1 MRLPRGFPLQSCE
14 LEAIM
19 SSMTEEQL
27 SALCRGARNYAEKI
41 EIPGQGSPDL
51 RAQLTRG
58 SREIRRSLARFDSK
72 LLLMATIGS
81 VKSGK
86 STLTNCLT
94 RRNLCATKLGLE
106 TTRLPMIILASDDG
120 TERIELFSPL
130 AADSLSEKELF
141 ELVIDYLRHIAPP
154 EFHEKIAVDR
164 RNITQENLDAWARGQ
179 TSASCAAIFLVE
191 PDARLLQAGI
201 GIIDMPG
208 MDGLTSNW
216 HDEELH
222 EWMNENAD
230 YFLLVQSSFA
240 ALTPDTRDYLRSAV
254 ERSKRPI
261 RVVQN
266 RIEAQFWLTPAAQ
279 EEQQINQQ
287 ITTQKQLG
295 DFIRK
300 VIPGS
305 WVNAGLAWWQHESKL
320 SPQSTPA
327 PESNATPSCRHS
339 NLTTL
344 EDEVLSDLSH
354 PEVTLRRNCADY
366 LLKILEDFDERLK
379 NFSAASRAHI
389 SHVHELQTSIHRL
402 MDEARLREAI
412 ESNNMREGR
421 QRCGYLADRARQTL
435 FTRLDAILDM
445 AIDGYFPT
453 EWMDRDML
461 AQELNRIRIKVEN
474 DLGDLAAE
482 QETHVLSPAK
492 ICELTDLEHEKIAE
506 CARILNRRSAE
517 EIEKDYMR
525 AILAAWQHV
534 ALDCSPIPLGA
545 LKETTFLGMIN
556 RSCSYNK
563 TAPEWRRNGRENI
576 ASRLDTWKK
585 QVSEALDMFVSR
597 RISALEKCLSH
608 ELESFETSEQIG
620 RTIKEAETDIE
631 QVTSL
636 RKSLAPILLAA
647 RQLKA
652 LH

>member
-1 MRLPRGFPLQSCE
+1 MAR
-14 LEAIM
+14 
-19 SSMTEEQL
+19 MTEEQL
-27 SALCRGARNYAEKI
+27 TTLCRNARSYAEKI
-41 EIPGQGSPDL
+41 EAHTQGSPDL

-72 LLLMATIGS
+72 LLLMATMGS

-86 STLTNCLT
+86 STLTNCLS

-164 RNITQENLDAWARGQ
+164 RNITRENLDAWARGQ

-240 ALTPDTRDYLRSAV
+240 ALTPDTRDYLRSAM

-266 RIEAQFWLTPAAQ
+266 RIEAQFWLTPSAQ
-279 EEQQINQQ
+279 EEQQITQQ
-287 ITTQKQLG
+287 IATQKQLG

-305 WVNAGLAWWQHESKL
+305 WVNAGLAWWQQESKL
-320 SPQSTPA
+320 SPQQDSTP
-327 PESNATPSCRHS
+327 ESDATPSCRQS
-339 NLTTL
+339 NLTML
-344 EDEVLSDLSH
+344 EEEVLSDLSH
-354 PEVTLRRNCADY
+354 PEATLRRNCADY
-366 LLKILEDFDERLK
+366 LLKTLEGFDERLK
-379 NFSAASRAHI
+379 TFSAASRAHI
-389 SHVHELQTSIHRL
+389 SHVHEIQTSIHRL

-412 ESNNMREGR
+412 EINNLREGR
-421 QRCGYLADRARQTL
+421 QRCGYLADRARQAL
-435 FTRLDAILDM
+435 FTRLDSILDM
-445 AIDGYFPT
+445 AVDGYFPT
-453 EWMDRDML
+453 EWMERDML
-461 AQELNRIRIKVEN
+461 AQELNRIRAKVEN
-474 DLGDLAAE
+474 DLGDLSAE

-492 ICELTDLEHEKIAE
+492 ICELTDLEREKIAE
-506 CARILNRRSAE
+506 CARILDRRRAE
-517 EIEKDYMR
+517 EIEKDYVR
-525 AILAAWQHV
+525 AVLAAWQHV
-534 ALDCSPIPLGA
+534 PLDCSPIALGA

-556 RSCSYNK
+556 RSCSYNR

-576 ASRLDTWKK
+576 ANRLETWKV
-585 QVSEALDMFVSR
+585 QVGEALDMFVSR
-597 RISALEKCLSH
+597 RIAALSKCLTH
-608 ELESFETSEQIG
+608 ELESFELSEQVG
-620 RTIKEAETDIE
+620 RSINEAESDIE
-631 QVTSL
+631 HITIL
-636 RKSLAPILLAA
+636 RKDLSPILLSA
-647 RQLKA
+647 RRLKA
-652 LH
+652 LQ